1 VRNTLLVRLLREGVH
16 QDEVVL
22 RAGLKNAKGLLHLRE
37 HLPEGPRL
45 KLAGATKRK
54 DDEPVEPEVRPL
66 LRA

>member
-1 VRNTLLVRLLREGVH
+1 M
-16 QDEVVL
+16 L

-37 HLPEGPRL
+37 HLPEGTRL
-45 KLAGATKRK
+45 KHAGATKRK

>member
-1 VRNTLLVRLLREGVH
+1 M
-16 QDEVVL
+16 VL